1 VSVDAAATLS
11 LKIDTS
17 GAAQQLSKLKEE
29 YAALRAEL
37 GKPISAAN
45 SFSDSFKGVQASLSS
60 IAGSISAVNKA
71 LDDIVRAGGKY
82 TNDLVKGARA
92 ATQENA
98 LLTNSLTSVAAAR
111 DRLVKSAVAY
121 DSLMGVGSTKAA
133 VEANTLLTA
142 SLTAVAREYD
152 RASVSAVKY
161 DALNLVKGAR
171 AATQENALLTNS
183 LTSVAAARDRLVKSA
198 VAYDSLMGVG
208 STKAAVEANTL
219 LTASLTAVAREY
231 DRASVSAVKYDALMG
246 SVAAKTSSRANALL
260 TTSAI
265 APFNPTQVSAS
276 GTYDALMN
284 SVAGSKPGSA
294 ENEAANAHKNLANA
308 VQSSSAHQKQ
318 WNDIA
323 QEGHT
328 VARGLAG
335 SLGQLWLTYGSLLPL
350 LAGGALGAAFK
361 QTAVLGADFEHQLT
375 FVKALGDE
383 TSETMSRISEAARG
397 LGKNSLQGP
406 VELASGFR
414 ILAQA
419 GLSGSDSILAMVNT
433 MDLATVGEMR
443 MEEAGIALAG
453 VMNAFSLNVTDM
465 ARIGD
470 VFAKAAA
477 LSQTSVE
484 GMTAAMRTASVVGEM
499 YGASMEDT
507 ATALTLLAKV
517 NITGTAAGTA
527 FRNMLKELYAP
538 GKQAAEL
545 MKMLGLSTKDAAG
558 NLRSFPD
565 TIYALRPILEQYNK
579 SSQVNILQKLFG
591 ERGAKEAIA
600 MLALTRKQ
608 WEDLN
613 KSISDSQGF
622 MRNVSSQLEQT
633 TKGTFAQAIN
643 ALKTSLVDVFDS
655 TGGSMKDLAVRL
667 KSVFSS
673 DEFKATITSLVGV
686 MANLVSG
693 LITATSVVV
702 NFFKA
707 IPDGTANVVSM
718 GLAMGATALA
728 VTSLVSKVA
737 AAANSLATMAAAGSL
752 ALGPIGAIALG
763 VGALAAA
770 YVLFNSKTPDSIQN
784 INALNAALDTEISRL
799 QIVNNELL
807 KKIGLESG
815 SANSS
820 VSSAKLALATAK
832 ADLADAKA
840 LVEEQDN
847 SLKQGKTTVI
857 GNMLDNLFTTDEAQR
872 AKYAKTREAR
882 VNMLNLEKSVRQ
894 AELKVSIAE
903 GYEIETSRNA
913 NKARTQQL
921 IKDQEAAAALKTGA
935 KNYDPNDKSG
945 KDFRALL
952 NDQLSAGLKKEQL
965 QLKRDLLGVDIQATA
980 QMITEEDAQRA
991 KNELEEASLENQK
1004 KIIEQSLQVA
1014 RRAGDKLE
1022 IQKIQNKLDE
1032 NAIQMEDQK
1041 YKSAEALLKL
1051 NVAQNNAIDDAHTVT
1066 ARYIE
1071 DLEFEQRALS
1081 LTADEVERLRIE
1093 TEKTRAIEDIDL
1105 AEKRNKLSKAQADA
1119 ARKDIEDKAA
1129 AKQADADYRS
1139 TFEAGWDKAYKDWTD
1154 NATNAAKTAA
1164 DEFKIMTDSME
1175 NFMDNFL
1182 TSGKLGFADFAKSV
1196 ILNIAKIEARALLAK
1211 YTSEGGGGFLGA
1223 IGSFMKSL
1231 MGGSSFEP
1239 SVGTTNAFMQNG
1251 VGIASMGT
1259 SLAYGGV
1266 VGGSPSLHRYAN
1278 TVRDTPTSFAFAN
1291 LYGFAKGGVFAEA
1304 GPEAVMPLGRDSR
1317 GRLGVRTL
1325 SGAGDSTHIT
1335 MNIYGM
1341 ESPSDVRRSATQ
1353 GMQSVLNVMRRAQ
1366 RHG

>member
-1 VSVDAAATLS
+1 MSVDAAATLS

-161 DALNLVKGAR
+161 DAL
-171 AATQENALLTNS
+171 
-183 LTSVAAARDRLVKSA
+183 
-198 VAYDSLMGVG
+198 
-208 STKAAVEANTL
+208 
-219 LTASLTAVAREY
+219 
-231 DRASVSAVKYDALMG
+231 MG

-265 APFNPTQVSAS
+265 AQFNPTQVRAS

-397 LGKNSLQGP
+397 LGKNSQQGP

-419 GLSGSDSILAMVNT
+419 GISGSDSILAMVNT

-443 MEEAGIALAG
+443 MKEAGIALAG

-484 GMTAAMRTASVVGEM
+484 GMTAAMRTASVAGEM

-579 SSQVNILQKLFG
+579 ASQVNILQKLFG

-921 IKDQEAAAALKTGA
+921 IKDQEAAVALKTGA
-935 KNYDPNDKSG
+935 KNYDPNDPNDKSG

-1211 YTSEGGGGFLGA
+1211 YTSEGGGGFWGA

>member
-1 VSVDAAATLS
+1 MSVDAAATLS

-98 LLTNSLTSVAAAR
+98 LLT
-111 DRLVKSAVAY
+111 D
-121 DSLMGVGSTKAA
+121 
-133 VEANTLLTA
+133 
-142 SLTAVAREYD
+142 
-152 RASVSAVKY
+152 
-161 DALNLVKGAR
+161 
-171 AATQENALLTNS
+171 S

-284 SVAGSKPGSA
+284 SVAGRKPGSA

-443 MEEAGIALAG
+443 MKEAGIALAG

-484 GMTAAMRTASVVGEM
+484 GMTAAMRTASVAGVM

-579 SSQVNILQKLFG
+579 ASQVNILQKLFG

-935 KNYDPNDKSG
+935 KNYDPNDPNDKSGKSG

>member
-1 VSVDAAATLS
+1 MSVDAAATLS

-82 TNDLVKGARA
+82 TND
-92 ATQENA
+92 
-98 LLTNSLTSVAAAR
+98 
-111 DRLVKSAVAY
+111 
-121 DSLMGVGSTKAA
+121 
-133 VEANTLLTA
+133 
-142 SLTAVAREYD
+142 
-152 RASVSAVKY
+152 
-161 DALNLVKGAR
+161 LVKGAR

-361 QTAVLGADFEHQLT
+361 QTSVLGADFEHQLT

-397 LGKNSLQGP
+397 LGKNSLEGP

-443 MEEAGIALAG
+443 MKEAAIALAG

-477 LSQTSVE
+477 SSQTSVE
-484 GMTAAMRTASVVGEM
+484 GMTAAMRTASVAGAM

-517 NITGTAAGTA
+517 NIMGTVAGTA

-565 TIYALRPILEQYNK
+565 IIYALRPILEQYNK
-579 SSQVNILQKLFG
+579 ASQVNILQKLFG

-935 KNYDPNDKSG
+935 KNYDPNDPNDKSG

-1211 YTSEGGGGFLGA
+1211 YTIEGGGGFWGG

>member
-1 VSVDAAATLS
+1 MSVDAAATLS

-82 TNDLVKGARA
+82 TND
-92 ATQENA
+92 
-98 LLTNSLTSVAAAR
+98 
-111 DRLVKSAVAY
+111 
-121 DSLMGVGSTKAA
+121 
-133 VEANTLLTA
+133 
-142 SLTAVAREYD
+142 
-152 RASVSAVKY
+152 
-161 DALNLVKGAR
+161 LVKGAR

-397 LGKNSLQGP
+397 LGKNSLEGP

-443 MEEAGIALAG
+443 MKEAGIALAG

-935 KNYDPNDKSG
+935 KNYDPNDPNDKSG

-1341 ESPSDVRRSATQ
+1341 GNNATDLRRSAGQIAREVASAIKGTYRY
-1353 GMQSVLNVMRRAQ
+1353 V
-1366 RHG
+1366 

>member
-1 VSVDAAATLS
+1 MSVDAAATLS

-133 VEANTLLTA
+133 VE
-142 SLTAVAREYD
+142 V
-152 RASVSAVKY
+152 
-161 DALNLVKGAR
+161 
-171 AATQENALLTNS
+171 
-183 LTSVAAARDRLVKSA
+183 
-198 VAYDSLMGVG
+198 
-208 STKAAVEANTL
+208 NTL

-246 SVAAKTSSRANALL
+246 SVAAKTSSRVNALL

-284 SVAGSKPGSA
+284 SVAGSKPGSKPGSA

-443 MEEAGIALAG
+443 MKEAGIALAG

-484 GMTAAMRTASVVGEM
+484 GMTAAMRTASVAGAM

-921 IKDQEAAAALKTGA
+921 IKAATALKTGA
-935 KNYDPNDKSG
+935 KNYDPNDPNDKSG

-1211 YTSEGGGGFLGA
+1211 YTIEGGGGFWGG

>member
-1 VSVDAAATLS
+1 MSVDAAATLS

-161 DALNLVKGAR
+161 DAL
-171 AATQENALLTNS
+171 
-183 LTSVAAARDRLVKSA
+183 
-198 VAYDSLMGVG
+198 
-208 STKAAVEANTL
+208 
-219 LTASLTAVAREY
+219 
-231 DRASVSAVKYDALMG
+231 MG

-284 SVAGSKPGSA
+284 SVAGSKPGSKPGSA

-484 GMTAAMRTASVVGEM
+484 GMTAAMRTASVAGAM

-935 KNYDPNDKSG
+935 KNYDPNDPNDKSG

>member
-1 VSVDAAATLS
+1 MSVDAAATLS

-92 ATQENA
+92 ATRENA

-133 VEANTLLTA
+133 VE
-142 SLTAVAREYD
+142 V
-152 RASVSAVKY
+152 
-161 DALNLVKGAR
+161 
-171 AATQENALLTNS
+171 
-183 LTSVAAARDRLVKSA
+183 
-198 VAYDSLMGVG
+198 
-208 STKAAVEANTL
+208 NTL

-443 MEEAGIALAG
+443 MKEAGIALAG

-484 GMTAAMRTASVVGEM
+484 GMTAAMRTASVAGAM

-935 KNYDPNDKSG
+935 KNYDPNDPNDKSG

-1129 AKQADADYRS
+1129 AKQVDADYRS

>member
-1 VSVDAAATLS
+1 MSVDAAATLS

-82 TNDLVKGARA
+82 TND
-92 ATQENA
+92 
-98 LLTNSLTSVAAAR
+98 
-111 DRLVKSAVAY
+111 
-121 DSLMGVGSTKAA
+121 
-133 VEANTLLTA
+133 
-142 SLTAVAREYD
+142 
-152 RASVSAVKY
+152 
-161 DALNLVKGAR
+161 LVKGAR

-443 MEEAGIALAG
+443 MKEAGIALAG

-484 GMTAAMRTASVVGEM
+484 GMTAAMRTASVAGAM

-935 KNYDPNDKSG
+935 KNYDPNDPNDKSG

-1211 YTSEGGGGFLGA
+1211 YTSEGGGGFWGA

-1341 ESPSDVRRSATQ
+1341 GNNATDLRRSAGQIAREVASAIKGTYRY
-1353 GMQSVLNVMRRAQ
+1353 V
-1366 RHG
+1366 

>member
-1 VSVDAAATLS
+1 MSVDAAATLS

-161 DALNLVKGAR
+161 DAL
-171 AATQENALLTNS
+171 
-183 LTSVAAARDRLVKSA
+183 
-198 VAYDSLMGVG
+198 
-208 STKAAVEANTL
+208 
-219 LTASLTAVAREY
+219 
-231 DRASVSAVKYDALMG
+231 MG

-284 SVAGSKPGSA
+284 SVAGSKPGSKPGSA

-935 KNYDPNDKSG
+935 KNYDPNDPNDKSG

>member
-1 VSVDAAATLS
+1 MSVDAAATLS

-161 DALNLVKGAR
+161 DAL
-171 AATQENALLTNS
+171 
-183 LTSVAAARDRLVKSA
+183 
-198 VAYDSLMGVG
+198 
-208 STKAAVEANTL
+208 
-219 LTASLTAVAREY
+219 
-231 DRASVSAVKYDALMG
+231 MG

-284 SVAGSKPGSA
+284 SVAGSKPGSKPGSA

-443 MEEAGIALAG
+443 MKEAGIALAG

-579 SSQVNILQKLFG
+579 ASQVNILQKLFG

-935 KNYDPNDKSG
+935 KNYDPNDPNDKSG

>member
-1 VSVDAAATLS
+1 MSVDAAATLS

-82 TNDLVKGARA
+82 TND
-92 ATQENA
+92 
-98 LLTNSLTSVAAAR
+98 
-111 DRLVKSAVAY
+111 
-121 DSLMGVGSTKAA
+121 
-133 VEANTLLTA
+133 
-142 SLTAVAREYD
+142 
-152 RASVSAVKY
+152 
-161 DALNLVKGAR
+161 LVKGAR

-397 LGKNSLQGP
+397 LGKNSQQGP

-419 GLSGSDSILAMVNT
+419 GISGSDSILAMVNT

-443 MEEAGIALAG
+443 MKEAGIALAG

-484 GMTAAMRTASVVGEM
+484 GMTAAMRTASVAGEM

-579 SSQVNILQKLFG
+579 ASQVNILQKLFG

-921 IKDQEAAAALKTGA
+921 IKDQEAAVALKTGA
-935 KNYDPNDKSG
+935 KNYDPNDPNDKSG

-1211 YTSEGGGGFLGA
+1211 YTSEGGGGFWGA

>member
-1 VSVDAAATLS
+1 MSVDAAATLS

-133 VEANTLLTA
+133 VE
-142 SLTAVAREYD
+142 V
-152 RASVSAVKY
+152 
-161 DALNLVKGAR
+161 
-171 AATQENALLTNS
+171 
-183 LTSVAAARDRLVKSA
+183 
-198 VAYDSLMGVG
+198 
-208 STKAAVEANTL
+208 NTL

-246 SVAAKTSSRANALL
+246 SVAAKTSSRVNALL

-284 SVAGSKPGSA
+284 SVAGSKPGSKPGSA

-443 MEEAGIALAG
+443 MKEAAIALAG

-477 LSQTSVE
+477 SSQTSVE
-484 GMTAAMRTASVVGEM
+484 GMTAAMRTASVAGAM

-517 NITGTAAGTA
+517 NIMGTVAGTA

-565 TIYALRPILEQYNK
+565 IIYALRPILEQYNK
-579 SSQVNILQKLFG
+579 ASQVNILQKLFG

-935 KNYDPNDKSG
+935 KNYDPNDPNDKSG

-1211 YTSEGGGGFLGA
+1211 YTIEGGGGFWGG

>member
-1 VSVDAAATLS
+1 MSVDAAATLS

-82 TNDLVKGARA
+82 TND
-92 ATQENA
+92 
-98 LLTNSLTSVAAAR
+98 
-111 DRLVKSAVAY
+111 
-121 DSLMGVGSTKAA
+121 
-133 VEANTLLTA
+133 
-142 SLTAVAREYD
+142 
-152 RASVSAVKY
+152 
-161 DALNLVKGAR
+161 LVKGAR

-579 SSQVNILQKLFG
+579 ASQVNILQKLFG

-935 KNYDPNDKSG
+935 KNYDPNDPNDKSG

-1211 YTSEGGGGFLGA
+1211 YTSEGGGGFWGA

-1341 ESPSDVRRSATQ
+1341 GNNATDLRRSAGQIAREVASAIKGTYRY
-1353 GMQSVLNVMRRAQ
+1353 V
-1366 RHG
+1366 

>member
-1 VSVDAAATLS
+1 MSVDAAATLS

-82 TNDLVKGARA
+82 TND
-92 ATQENA
+92 
-98 LLTNSLTSVAAAR
+98 
-111 DRLVKSAVAY
+111 
-121 DSLMGVGSTKAA
+121 
-133 VEANTLLTA
+133 
-142 SLTAVAREYD
+142 
-152 RASVSAVKY
+152 
-161 DALNLVKGAR
+161 LVKGAR

-443 MEEAGIALAG
+443 MKEAGIALAG

-484 GMTAAMRTASVVGEM
+484 GMTAAMRTASVAGAM

-579 SSQVNILQKLFG
+579 ASQVNILQKLFG

-935 KNYDPNDKSG
+935 KNYDPNDPNDKSG

-1341 ESPSDVRRSATQ
+1341 GNNATDLRRSAGQIAREVASAIKGTYRY
-1353 GMQSVLNVMRRAQ
+1353 V
-1366 RHG
+1366 

>member
-1 VSVDAAATLS
+1 MSVDAAATLS

-161 DALNLVKGAR
+161 DAL
-171 AATQENALLTNS
+171 
-183 LTSVAAARDRLVKSA
+183 
-198 VAYDSLMGVG
+198 
-208 STKAAVEANTL
+208 
-219 LTASLTAVAREY
+219 
-231 DRASVSAVKYDALMG
+231 MG

-284 SVAGSKPGSA
+284 SVAGSKPGSKPGSA

-443 MEEAGIALAG
+443 MKEAGIALAG

-484 GMTAAMRTASVVGEM
+484 GMTAAMRTASVAGAM

-579 SSQVNILQKLFG
+579 ASQVNILQKLFG

-935 KNYDPNDKSG
+935 KNYDPNDPNDKSG

-1211 YTSEGGGGFLGA
+1211 YTIEGGGGFWGA

>member
-1 VSVDAAATLS
+1 MSVDAAATLS

-161 DALNLVKGAR
+161 DAL
-171 AATQENALLTNS
+171 
-183 LTSVAAARDRLVKSA
+183 
-198 VAYDSLMGVG
+198 
-208 STKAAVEANTL
+208 
-219 LTASLTAVAREY
+219 
-231 DRASVSAVKYDALMG
+231 MG

-284 SVAGSKPGSA
+284 SVAGSKPGSKPGSA

-443 MEEAGIALAG
+443 MKEAGIALAG

-484 GMTAAMRTASVVGEM
+484 GMTAAMRTASVAGAM

-517 NITGTAAGTA
+517 NIMGTVAGTA

-579 SSQVNILQKLFG
+579 ASQVNILQKLFG

-667 KSVFSS
+667 KAVFSS

-820 VSSAKLALATAK
+820 ISSAKLALATAK

-921 IKDQEAAAALKTGA
+921 IKAAAALKTGA
-935 KNYDPNDKSG
+935 KNYDPNDPNDKSG

-1129 AKQADADYRS
+1129 AKQVDADYRS

-1211 YTSEGGGGFLGA
+1211 YTIEGGWGFWGS

>member
-1 VSVDAAATLS
+1 MSVDAAATLS

-133 VEANTLLTA
+133 VE
-142 SLTAVAREYD
+142 V
-152 RASVSAVKY
+152 
-161 DALNLVKGAR
+161 
-171 AATQENALLTNS
+171 
-183 LTSVAAARDRLVKSA
+183 
-198 VAYDSLMGVG
+198 
-208 STKAAVEANTL
+208 NTL

-284 SVAGSKPGSA
+284 SVAGSKPGSKPGSA

-579 SSQVNILQKLFG
+579 ASQVNILQKLFG

-935 KNYDPNDKSG
+935 KNYDPNDPNDKSG

-1211 YTSEGGGGFLGA
+1211 YTIEGGGGFWGG

>member
-1 VSVDAAATLS
+1 MSVDAAATLS

-161 DALNLVKGAR
+161 DAL
-171 AATQENALLTNS
+171 
-183 LTSVAAARDRLVKSA
+183 
-198 VAYDSLMGVG
+198 
-208 STKAAVEANTL
+208 
-219 LTASLTAVAREY
+219 
-231 DRASVSAVKYDALMG
+231 MG

-284 SVAGSKPGSA
+284 SVAGSKPGSKPGSA

-443 MEEAGIALAG
+443 MKEAGIALAG

-484 GMTAAMRTASVVGEM
+484 GMTAAMRTASVAGAM

-579 SSQVNILQKLFG
+579 ASQVNILQKLFG

-935 KNYDPNDKSG
+935 KNYDPNDPNDKSG

>member
-1 VSVDAAATLS
+1 MSVDAAATLS

-161 DALNLVKGAR
+161 DAL
-171 AATQENALLTNS
+171 
-183 LTSVAAARDRLVKSA
+183 
-198 VAYDSLMGVG
+198 
-208 STKAAVEANTL
+208 
-219 LTASLTAVAREY
+219 
-231 DRASVSAVKYDALMG
+231 MG

-284 SVAGSKPGSA
+284 SVAGSKPGSKPGSA

-443 MEEAGIALAG
+443 MKEAGIALAG

-579 SSQVNILQKLFG
+579 ASQVNILQKLFG

-935 KNYDPNDKSG
+935 KNYDPNDPNDKSG

-1211 YTSEGGGGFLGA
+1211 YTIEGGGGFWGA

-1341 ESPSDVRRSATQ
+1341 GNNATDLRRSAGQIAREVASAIKGTYRY
-1353 GMQSVLNVMRRAQ
+1353 V
-1366 RHG
+1366 